1 MTKYDPTIGL
11 EVHAEL
17 KTQTKMFCGCLND
30 SNETTPNVNVCPIC
44 LAHPGSLPTINKA
57 AVEAVIKIGYAI
69 GGSILNH
76 CKFDRKSYFYPDL
89 PKGYQI
95 SQYDLPLVKG
105 GELAGVAV
113 ERIHLE
119 EDTAS
124 SSHSDDGSLVDFNRA
139 GLPLMELVTKPV
151 IKSSEEALRFAKELQ
166 LTLRYLGISDAD
178 MEKGQMRV
186 EANISIRPKQLFS
199 GKKLGTKVE
208 LKNINSF
215 KSVKDAIEN
224 EIERQRKLIE
234 GGERVRQ
241 ETRGWNENRR
251 ESFPQRSKEE
261 AADYRYMPEPDLPPI
276 DFDKEGALNLQEIK
290 ESLPELPYQKRVR
303 FVKEYGLENGS
314 DELERLVDDR
324 GEAEFFEEFVSELQ
338 ANDGSKSMIKLGVNY
353 LDSDLVGIMK
363 EEKTSWD
370 SLKVTPENFAELI
383 MMVENGKVSSRSAK
397 DILREMFVTGDDP
410 SNIVERMDLTQIT
423 DEDAIVGVVQETLKE
438 NASAVSDFHKGKETA
453 LRFLIGQ
460 SMAKLRGRGNPV
472 LVEKLLREHL
482 SK

>member
-1 MTKYDPTIGL
+1 MTKYEPTIGL
-11 EVHAEL
+11 EIHAEL
-17 KTQTKMFCGCLND
+17 KTRTKMFCDCLNNSD
-30 SNETTPNVNVCPIC
+30 EETPNVNVCPIC
-44 LAHPGSLPTINKA
+44 LAHPGSLPTINK
-57 AVEAVIKIGYAI
+57 EAVKAIIKVGYAL
-69 GGSILNH
+69 GGTILNH

-119 EDTAS
+119 EDTAKS
-124 SSHSDDGSLVDFNRA
+124 AHTDDGSLVDFNRA

-151 IKSSEEALRFAKELQ
+151 IKSTDEALKFAKELQ

-186 EANISIRPKQLFS
+186 EANISIRPKKLFA

-215 KSVKDAIEN
+215 KAVKDAIGH
-224 EIERQRKLIE
+224 EIERQKELLE
-234 GGERVRQ
+234 KGEAVRQ
-241 ETRGWNENRR
+241 ATRGWNENKK
-251 ESFPQRSKEE
+251 ESFPQRFKEE

-276 DFDKEGALNLQEIK
+276 DFDKEGAINLQEIK
-290 ESLPELPYQKRVR
+290 ESLPELPHQKRVR
-303 FVKEYGLENGS
+303 FAKEYRLAQGS

-324 GEAEFFEEFVSELQ
+324 GEAEFFEEFVSELKSM
-338 ANDGSKSMIKLGVNY
+338 DGSEVMIKLGVNY

-363 EEKTSWD
+363 EEKTLWD
-370 SLKVTPENFAELI
+370 TLKITPENFAELI
-383 MMVENGKVSSRSAK
+383 KMVGDNKLSSRSAK
-397 DILREMFVTGDDP
+397 DVLREMFVTGDDP
-410 SNIVERMDLTQIT
+410 GNIVGRMDLTQIT
-423 DEDAIVGVVQETLKE
+423 DEEAIVDAIRKTLDE
-438 NASAVSDFHKGKETA
+438 NAPAVADFHKGKETA
-453 LRFLIGQ
+453 LQFLIGQ
-460 SMAKLRGRGNPV
+460 SMAKLRGRGNPQ

>member
-1 MTKYDPTIGL
+1 MTKYEPTIGL

-17 KTQTKMFCGCLND
+17 KTRTKMFCGCLNNPD
-30 SNETTPNVNVCPIC
+30 EEAPNVNVCPIC
-44 LAHPGSLPTINKA
+44 LAHPGSLPTINK
-57 AVEAVIKIGYAI
+57 EAVKDIIKVGYAL
-69 GGSILNH
+69 GGEILNH
-76 CKFDRKSYFYPDL
+76 SKFDRKSYFYPDL

-105 GELAGVAV
+105 GELRGVAV
-113 ERIHLE
+113 ERVHLE
-119 EDTAS
+119 EDTAR
-124 SSHSDDGSLVDFNRA
+124 SSHVGEGSLVDFNRS

-151 IKSSEEALRFAKELQ
+151 IKSAEEALKFAKELQ
-166 LTLRYLGISDAD
+166 LTLRYLGVSDAD

-186 EANISIRPKQLFS
+186 EANVSIRPKKLFA

-215 KSVKDAIEN
+215 KAVKDAIEN
-224 EIERQRKLIE
+224 ETERQKKLLE
-234 GGERVRQ
+234 AGERVKQ
-241 ETRGWNENRR
+241 ETRGWNENRK

-261 AADYRYMPEPDLPPI
+261 AEDYRYMPEPDLPPM
-276 DFDKEGALNLQEIK
+276 DFDREGAINIQEIK
-290 ESLPELPYQKRVR
+290 ESLPELPHQKRVR
-303 FVKEYGLENGS
+303 FVKEYALETGS

-324 GEAEFFEEFVSELQ
+324 GEAQFFEEFVSELKTIGG
-338 ANDGSKSMIKLGVNY
+338 NDGMIKLGVNY

-363 EEKTSWD
+363 EEKATWSD
-370 SLKVTPENFAELI
+370 LKITPENFAELI
-383 MMVENGKVSSRSAK
+383 NLVGSNKVSSRSAK

-410 SNIVERMDLTQIT
+410 GNIVDRMDLTQIV
-423 DEDAIVGVVQETLKE
+423 DEEAIKSIIKE
-438 NASAVSDFHKGKETA
+438 IIGENPAAVADFRKGKDTA

-460 SMAKLRGRGNPV
+460 SMAKLRGRGNPA

>member
-1 MTKYDPTIGL
+1 MIKYDPTIGL

-30 SNETTPNVNVCPIC
+30 PNETTPNVNVCPIC

-57 AVEAVIKIGYAI
+57 AVGAIVKIGYAI

-151 IKSSEEALRFAKELQ
+151 IKSSEEALKFAKELQ

-186 EANISIRPKQLFS
+186 EANVSIKPKKLFGS
-199 GKKLGTKVE
+199 KKLGTKVE

-215 KSVKDAIEN
+215 KSVKDAIES
-224 EIERQRKLIE
+224 EIERQRVLIE
-234 GGERVRQ
+234 NGEKVRQ

-251 ESFPQRSKEE
+251 ESFPQRS
-261 AADYRYMPEPDLPPI
+261 
-276 DFDKEGALNLQEIK
+276 
-290 ESLPELPYQKRVR
+290 
-303 FVKEYGLENGS
+303 
-314 DELERLVDDR
+314 
-324 GEAEFFEEFVSELQ
+324 
-338 ANDGSKSMIKLGVNY
+338 
-353 LDSDLVGIMK
+353 
-363 EEKTSWD
+363 
-370 SLKVTPENFAELI
+370 
-383 MMVENGKVSSRSAK
+383 
-397 DILREMFVTGDDP
+397 
-410 SNIVERMDLTQIT
+410 
-423 DEDAIVGVVQETLKE
+423 
-438 NASAVSDFHKGKETA
+438 
-453 LRFLIGQ
+453 
-460 SMAKLRGRGNPV
+460 
-472 LVEKLLREHL
+472 
-482 SK
+482 